1 MSEFLLVGVRPCR
14 SAELGLSRV
23 AHDVVA
29 LTGWH
34 QLLRRWG
41 LLRSFALPDEPVA
54 GLRACLLVRAT
65 QPGVAAML
73 AAGWSR
79 LSGYEVTVLPLA
91 GVTAVPAGAR
101 R

>member
-1 MSEFLLVGVRPCR
+1 MSEFLLLGVRPPR
-14 SAELGLSRV
+14 PGELGLSKA

-34 QLLRRWG
+34 HLLRRWG

-54 GLRACLLVRAT
+54 GLRACLLIHAT
-65 QPGVAAML
+65 EQGAAAAL

-79 LSGYEVTVLPLA
+79 LSGYEVTVLPMA
-91 GVTAVPAGAR
+91 GVPAVVRAQP
-101 R
+101 

>member
-1 MSEFLLVGVRPCR
+1 MSEFLLLGVRPQG
-14 SAELGLSRV
+14 SGEVALSRA

-29 LTGWH
+29 LAGWH

-65 QPGVAAML
+65 QPGAAAML

-79 LSGYEVTVLPLA
+79 LSGYEVTVVPLA
-91 GVTAVPAGAR
+91 GVPAVPVGAWA
-101 R
+101 